1 MENIKVKEYLK
12 IKIDH
17 YPFYKSL
24 NKKIIEDVKTLSFYP
39 SQNFQYT
46 NIKGTQHNFKLGRE
60 PDNIKLI
67 LQWITNLIPSF
78 DFNPHTERVISLGS
92 SWLAKYNR
100 GDYVIKHTH
109 QPSTIS
115 FVYFVRSPRGSSP
128 LVFTTSGKRINSEEG
143 RVVLFPGNLIHHVP
157 KNKCDDRITY
167 AGNFTVNSPGH

>member
-1 MENIKVKEYLK
+1 MENIKVKEYLE

-17 YPFYKSL
+17 YPYYKSL

-143 RVVLFPGNLIHHVP
+143 RVGLIP
-157 KNKCDDRITY
+157 KINMRVDLVGLLSITHY
-167 AGNFTVNSPGH
+167 QMYLKQKPIIY